1 MLLNKAHKFDLNK
14 INIIFSN
21 KYKMKYENICELI
34 ESFHLRDRFHFKTID
49 RIIFNFKENK
59 KENLKWKDIWLF
71 AYF

>member
-1 MLLNKAHKFDLNK
+1 MLSNKAHKFDLNK

-21 KYKMKYENICELI
+21 KYKVKYENIRVYREFSSKGSI
-34 ESFHLRDRFHFKTID
+34 SFPNDW
-49 RIIFNFKENK
+49 IIFNFKENK